1 MIEVAV
7 NINREYEIGSVQAVR
22 IFPTIRNPE
31 KGEVCLYKL
40 YDNEEDTGA
49 VIAMDYGDGMLLA
62 QKLLSVANYLKND
75 PLMLEAKE
83 RFGEDFAKK
92 YALKKVF
99 EDSERWCKLS
109 DNGEK
114 ALMKL
119 QKLKNKFMEEYY
131 D

>member
-22 IFPTIRNPE
+22 IFTTIRNPE
-31 KGEVCLYKL
+31 NGEVCLYKL

-109 DNGEK
+109 DNGK
-114 ALMKL
+114 LALMKL